1 VINAVFTSD
10 VGVDTDPLQLP
21 GGGYIYFDVAGIT
34 PSRERNLDEVKDQVA
49 ARWRDDEIAKRL
61 QAKADDLLGKLKAG
75 TALAQVANE
84 AGVKVQTAWDL
95 QRGKAASNVPGKV
108 VEAVFKT
115 AKGAAGSAEGIKP
128 TDRFVYRVTDVTDP
142 AFDAASTQGKAVA
155 DLLRNSFADD
165 IVGQYLA
172 RLEND
177 FGVTLNQQALT
188 QVIGG
193 AQQ

>member
-1 VINAVFTSD
+1 M
-10 VGVDTDPLQLP
+10 
-21 GGGYIYFDVAGIT
+21 
-34 PSRERNLDEVKDQVA
+34 KDQVA

-61 QAKADDLLGKLKAG
+61 QAKADDMLGKLKAG
-75 TALAQVANE
+75 TALAQVASE
-84 AGVKVQTAWDL
+84 AGAGLKVQTAWDL

-142 AFDAASTQGKAVA
+142 AFDAASTQGKAVG

-193 AQQ
+193 GAQQ